1 MAKKASFKSSARSR
15 RKLKRKKIE
24 VRKKE
29 FRFRGLTLD
38 ELQKLTI
45 EELLPLLTSRAR
57 RSLTRGLTEKQDKL
71 LKDIQKSEKGD
82 TIRTH
87 LRDMIILPGFVG
99 HKIDIH
105 NGKEFQRVEIQPNMI
120 GHYLGEFALTRS
132 KVKHTGPGVGATRS
146 SKFMPLKWWKMQK
159 YSINVDPDKTAK
171 SYGYELHCSPKDS
184 MNLAYAIRGM
194 KTNEAEKYLNEIID
208 MKKALPAIYHKGKI
222 SHQKGIGPGS
232 YPQKAAK
239 YMLKIL
245 KNAENNAEY
254 KGFDFENMRIAHIS
268 TYTGRIIKGIM
279 PRAQGRATNKNKKTT
294 NIEIILEEVD

>member
-1 MAKKASFKSSARSR
+1 MAKKAGFKSSARSR

-29 FRFRGLTLD
+29 FRFRGLTLE

-71 LKDIQKSEKGD
+71 LRDIQKSDKTD

-87 LRDMIILPGFVG
+87 LRDMIILPSFVG

-105 NGKEFQRVEIQPNMI
+105 NGKEFQRVEIQPHMI

-171 SYGYELHCSPKDS
+171 AYGYELHCSPKDS
-184 MNLAYAIRGM
+184 MNLAYAIRGL
-194 KTNEAEKYLNEIID
+194 KTSEAENYLNEIIE

-254 KGFDFENMRIAHIS
+254 KGFDFENMKISHIS

-279 PRAQGRATNKNKKTT
+279 PRAQGRATDKNKKTT